1 MMACTPYDR
10 ERHQDPYPM
19 LGANLAR
26 LEARV
31 PFEELLERF
40 LGYRM
45 THSRVER
52 TCSGPSRGVPSLP
65 VAGA

>member
-1 MMACTPYDR
+1 MAFNPYDR

-31 PFEELLERF
+31 ACEELLERF
-40 LGYRM
+40 PGYRM
-45 THSRVER
+45 TRSRLER
-52 TCSGPSRGVPSLP
+52 TCSGPIRGVPSLP